1 MTDSAPPT
9 QDPPASPA
17 SDTTPLQWTPWG
29 IWATAGLGLVVFVA
43 FFVLQIVAAIPFLLG
58 VSPEDLVAASQA
70 LATNSEYVATAMLV
84 SGFGCTA
91 LVLVLVAMRKGASIP
106 QYLAFRAPPW
116 KALLTWVV
124 VAAVVVAILDVV
136 TVLLGREVVNEWVRD
151 VFVNAKAPLLLG
163 FATVVAAPLFEE
175 IFFRGFLFAGLTRSK
190 LGIVGTILVTSAL
203 WAVIHFQYGAYE
215 IGQIFA
221 LGIVLGLARHR
232 SGTLV
237 VPIVIHAAI
246 NLVANIQAA
255 YLS

>member
-1 MTDSAPPT
+1 
-9 QDPPASPA
+9 
-17 SDTTPLQWTPWG
+17 
-29 IWATAGLGLVVFVA
+29 
-43 FFVLQIVAAIPFLLG
+43 
-58 VSPEDLVAASQA
+58 
-70 LATNSEYVATAMLV
+70 
-84 SGFGCTA
+84 
-91 LVLVLVAMRKGASIP
+91 MRKGASIP